1 MVCSSPAF
9 FLFLTCPSISRAR
22 VTYPHLAGALWMF
35 PFRSHCPL
43 ITRID
48 ANKREDSGTQPSHS
62 NHPHLPT
69 TSNNPR
75 SAVHLNLPELHEQ
88 ACRYVPENLHGQ
100 ACWYVPDPFSLSLLL
115 SPIYPTTRLTSDCL
129 GHQSVGLFVCPRS
142 LFSIGRLVGV
152 SPIPFPRSASSTG

>member
-75 SAVHLNLPELHEQ
+75 SAVHLNLPDLHEQ
-88 ACRYVPENLHGQ
+88 ACRCVPEYLHGQ
-100 ACWYVPDPFSLSLLL
+100 ACWCVPISCSISCCVDSRGQRAENDRGHSR
-115 SPIYPTTRLTSDCL
+115 PIRTTQACQYPQTTHDL
-129 GHQSVGLFVCPRS
+129 QS
-142 LFSIGRLVGV
+142 
-152 SPIPFPRSASSTG
+152 A